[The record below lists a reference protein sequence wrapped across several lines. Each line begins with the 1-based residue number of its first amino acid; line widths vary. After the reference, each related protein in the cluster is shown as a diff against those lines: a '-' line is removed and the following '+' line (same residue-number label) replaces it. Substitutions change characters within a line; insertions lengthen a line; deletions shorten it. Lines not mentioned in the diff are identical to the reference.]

1 MKWLALSL
9 AALVA
14 LFVAREWGAAPP
26 SDLTLGSGERPT
38 RHVHT
43 GSRSWR
49 PPEVNDACR
58 NICEPHCT
66 DRWGTSAWTSVLRKG
81 RFLICIDQACEAH

>member
-1 MKWLALSL
+1 MKWLALSV

-14 LFVAREWGAAPP
+14 LFVALEWGAAPP

-49 PPEVNDACR
+49 PP
-58 NICEPHCT
+58 
-66 DRWGTSAWTSVLRKG
+66 G
-81 RFLICIDQACEAH
+81 RSLGNERVDVHPPQRLLHNLHR